1 MRAARR
7 AHTDLSPMS
16 VRLMPVI
23 AAAIP
28 LAVLALIGLAPRGAL
43 AAPVGIEG
51 ARGTVA
57 AIDAAAGRLT
67 GRGGAPPRA
76 FPRPARG
83 RGAGGVARQ
92 DGEDRLGVYHELTFR
107 WRDGAAL
114 TGSIR
119 AYRDRPAVL
128 FRITAD

>member
-1 MRAARR
+1 
-7 AHTDLSPMS
+7 MS

-57 AIDAAAGRLT
+57 AIDAAAGRYT
-67 GRGGAPPRA
+67 VRGGALHWAFAGTLGARA
-76 FPRPARG
+76 VS
-83 RGAGGVARQ
+83 VARQ

-107 WRDGAAL
+107 
-114 TGSIR
+114 
-119 AYRDRPAVL
+119 
-128 FRITAD
+128 